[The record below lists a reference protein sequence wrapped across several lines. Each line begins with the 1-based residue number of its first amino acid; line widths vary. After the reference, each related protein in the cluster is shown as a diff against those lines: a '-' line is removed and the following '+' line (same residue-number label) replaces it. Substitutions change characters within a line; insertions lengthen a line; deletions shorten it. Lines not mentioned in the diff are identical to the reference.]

1 MWKISKKPSDNIVVV
16 IRIIFVTLIIVCTTW
31 GFLIIKIATDINT
44 PADESQLRP
53 RFHKTKSPG
62 WIIEQKVNLVE
73 MQLRQVPLLDVAH
86 MDSPVLIIT
95 CKRANYLDRT
105 LWNIF
110 ESHPA
115 QQFAASTKLR
125 NAQTNINKAG

>member
-1 MWKISKKPSDNIVVV
+1 
-16 IRIIFVTLIIVCTTW
+16 
-31 GFLIIKIATDINT
+31 
-44 PADESQLRP
+44 
-53 RFHKTKSPG
+53 
-62 WIIEQKVNLVE
+62 

-110 ESHPA
+110 QSHPA

-125 NAQTNINKAG
+125 NAQTNKAGRVMGSPIIVSVDGRDPDIQSVIESYRQLFELRPGITVYQLQHSPSAQYAKKKVVFTNNNSNNRSIGTSS